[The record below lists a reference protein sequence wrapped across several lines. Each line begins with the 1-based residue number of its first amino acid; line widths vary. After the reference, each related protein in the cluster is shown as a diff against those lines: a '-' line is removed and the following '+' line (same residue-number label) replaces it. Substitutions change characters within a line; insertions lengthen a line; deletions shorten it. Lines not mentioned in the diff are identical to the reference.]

1 MTLSIKAGSTVLFIG
16 DSITAGGRDY
26 NAVELGH
33 GFVQMAAHS
42 WALTH
47 PDHPITVLN
56 HGIGGNRVADLRGRW
71 TQDAIDPHPDIV
83 TIMIGVNETWRAMS
97 SGDPT
102 SIAAY
107 EADYRHILGRLVDET
122 EAQILLIEPFLLPV
136 TSDQWTWRSDLDP
149 RIQVT
154 RRLAGEFGTTFVSV
168 DGRLNQLAVNA
179 GGNCDGQAAGF
190 ARYADD
196 GVHPTA
202 AGAAVIADA
211 WLAETVAG

>member
-26 NAVELGH
+26 AVVELGQ
-33 GFVQMAAHS
+33 GFVRMAADG
-42 WALTH
+42 WARAH
-47 PDHPITVLN
+47 PAHPITVLN

-71 TQDAIDPHPDIV
+71 TQDAIDQRPDIV
-83 TIMIGVNETWRAMS
+83 TIMIGVNETWRAMG

-102 SIAAY
+102 SIEAY

-122 EAQILLIEPFLLPV
+122 EAQVLLIEPFLLPV
-136 TSDQWTWRSDLDP
+136 TSDQWSWRRDLDP

-154 RRLAGEFGTTFVSV
+154 RRLAGEFEATFVSV
-168 DGRLNQLAVNA
+168 DGLLNQLAVNA
-179 GGNCDGQAAGF
+179 GGNRNGQAAGF
-190 ARYADD
+190 ARYAAD

-202 AGAAVIADA
+202 EGAAAIADA
-211 WLAETVAG
+211 WLAETVAS